1 MKLFVYGTLQAGF
14 GNNRLLKDS
23 KFLSKGSTSPNFTLI
38 SLGGF
43 PGLLDQ
49 GQTRVNGEVWEVDA
63 ETLANCDRLEGHP
76 NWYRRTP
83 VTLEDGT
90 EVETYI
96 YLTCPPKEVEGR
108 TIASGDWKAH
118 LGRTT

>member
-1 MKLFVYGTLQAGF
+1 MKLFVYGTLQKGF
-14 GNNRLLKDS
+14 WNNRLLQKS
-23 KFLSKGSTSPNFTLI
+23 KFLGRGSTSPNFTLI

-43 PGLLDQ
+43 PGLLDH
-49 GQTRVNGEVWEVDA
+49 GGTKVTGEVWEVDD
-63 ETLANCDRLEGHP
+63 ETLTACDQLEGHP

-96 YLTCPPKEVEGR
+96 YLKPSKEEAGR
-108 TIASGDWKAH
+108 VVISGDWKAH
-118 LGRTT
+118 TGRV